1 MKRPPQHVTGGYL
14 GSSYPEG
21 NADRTSL
28 GGWQSDL
35 KFGKLVGGVV
45 TIATLWRW
53 RHDRGG
59 GEIDMGFYWNE
70 VETVPSF
77 RIGGEVMETEVQEQR
92 EERGRGRRSSFED
105 DRGSLGRSWSKMA
118 NFNNHEL
125 SIALRGI
132 LKIWTLMCLG
142 RGWPRFPP
150 EWRER
155 FLCQSNV
162 IAFLT

>member
-35 KFGKLVGGVV
+35 KFGKIVGGVV
-45 TIATLWRW
+45 TIAALWQW

-59 GEIDMGFYWNE
+59 EIDMCFNWNE

-77 RIGGEVMETEVQEQR
+77 RIGGEVIEKEVESEVQEQR
-92 EERGRGRRSSFED
+92 EERGRGRRSSFENG
-105 DRGSLGRSWSKMA
+105 RGSLGRSWSKMA
-118 NFNNHEL
+118 KRRRWIVNWFRF
-125 SIALRGI
+125 RGVLLI
-132 LKIWTLMCLG
+132 SEWVGSGLFWQIWTRGKYFMALG
-142 RGWPRFPP
+142 
-150 EWRER
+150 
-155 FLCQSNV
+155 
-162 IAFLT
+162 

>member
-1 MKRPPQHVTGGYL
+1 MKRSPQHVTGGYL

-35 KFGKLVGGVV
+35 KFGKIVVGVV

-59 GEIDMGFYWNE
+59 EIDMSFNWNE

-77 RIGGEVMETEVQEQR
+77 RIGGEVIEKEVESEVQEQR
-92 EERGRGRRSSFED
+92 EERGRGRKSSFENG
-105 DRGSLGRSWSKMA
+105 RGSLGRS
-118 NFNNHEL
+118 
-125 SIALRGI
+125 
-132 LKIWTLMCLG
+132 
-142 RGWPRFPP
+142 
-150 EWRER
+150 
-155 FLCQSNV
+155 
-162 IAFLT
+162 